1 MHKNQG
7 RMTAKRV
14 LIHVL
19 LAFAL
24 LLGQQAMLAHAAT
37 HLGKA
42 PASQDQKLPQHKV
55 CEQCSLSAQFG
66 SALVGKFLTF
76 EPARGAIDLALHR
89 PQVLCTATPRAFRSR
104 APPVSL

>member
-1 MHKNQG
+1 M
-7 RMTAKRV
+7 AVKRA

-42 PASQDQKLPQHKV
+42 PATQDKQVPQHKV

-66 SALVGKFLTF
+66 SALVGKFLSF
-76 EPARGAIDLALHR
+76 EPASGAIDLALYS
-89 PQVLCTATPRAFRSR
+89 PQVLYTATPRAFHSR

>member
-1 MHKNQG
+1 MS
-7 RMTAKRV
+7 AKHV

-24 LLGQQAMLAHAAT
+24 LSGQQAMLAHAAT

-42 PASQDQKLPQHKV
+42 PASQDKQVPQHKV
-55 CEQCSLSAQFG
+55 CEQCSLSAQLG
-66 SALVGKFLTF
+66 SGLVGKLPWFA
-76 EPARGAIDLALHR
+76 PACSAVHPALHC
-89 PQVLCTATPRAFRSR
+89 PQVLYTATPRAFRSR

>member
-1 MHKNQG
+1 MV
-7 RMTAKRV
+7 AKRA

-42 PASQDQKLPQHKV
+42 PETQDKQLPQHKV

-66 SALVGKFLTF
+66 SALVGKLLSF
-76 EPARGAIDLALHR
+76 EPASGAVDLALHS
-89 PQVLCTATPRAFRSR
+89 PQVPYTATPRAFQSR
-104 APPVSL
+104 APPVLL